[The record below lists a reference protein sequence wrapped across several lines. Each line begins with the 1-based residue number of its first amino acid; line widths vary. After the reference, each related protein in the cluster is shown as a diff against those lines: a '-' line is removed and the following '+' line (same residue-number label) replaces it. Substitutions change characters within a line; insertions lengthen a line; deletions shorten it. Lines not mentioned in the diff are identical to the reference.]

1 MYQLDCNIN
10 NGWRDFFEEQKALSY
25 YKKLMSFVESE
36 YSNNTVYPPVENV
49 YKAFELTDIDDIK
62 LVIIGQDPYHEE
74 NQAMG
79 LAFSVPKGVKLPP
92 SLLNIY
98 KEIALEFDCKMP
110 KSGDLT
116 NWAENGI
123 FLLNNVLT
131 VRAGVA
137 NSHKNHG
144 WEIFTDNVIRY
155 IDKIDRP
162 ICYMLWGNFARSK
175 KNLIN
180 NPKALILEAPHP
192 SPLSA
197 SRGFFGCNHFRKY
210 HEFLEENY
218 GALDSD

>member
-1 MYQLDCNIN
+1 MYQLDCNVN
-10 NGWRDFFEEQKALSY
+10 NGWRYFFEEQKSLPY
-25 YKKLMSFVESE
+25 YEELMSFVLTE
-36 YSNNTVYPPVENV
+36 YSNNTVYPPMENV

-98 KEIALEFDCKMP
+98 KEIASEFNCKMP
-110 KSGDLT
+110 SNGDLT

-131 VRAGVA
+131 VREGMA

-144 WEIFTDNVIRY
+144 WETFTDNAISY

-180 NPKALILEAPHP
+180 NPKALILEAAHP

-197 SRGFFGCNHFRKY
+197 SRGFFGCGHFKKY
-210 HEFLEENY
+210 HEFLEEHY
-218 GALDSD
+218 SMT

>member
-1 MYQLDCNIN
+1 MYQLDCNVN
-10 NGWRDFFEEQKALSY
+10 NGWRDFFEEQKSLPY
-25 YKKLMSFVESE
+25 YEELMSFVLTE
-36 YSNNTVYPPVENV
+36 YSNNTVYPPMENV

-98 KEIALEFDCKMP
+98 KEIASEFNCKMP
-110 KSGDLT
+110 LNGDLT

-131 VRAGVA
+131 VREGMA

-144 WEIFTDNVIRY
+144 WETFTDNAISY

-180 NPKALILEAPHP
+180 NPKALILEAAHP

-197 SRGFFGCNHFRKY
+197 SRGFFGCGHFKKY
-210 HEFLEENY
+210 HEFLEEY
-218 GALDSD
+218 YSMT